1 MKGVIL
7 LSVDR
12 VTFYVRNDNSYQLYY
27 PTLAFNQKKL

>member
-12 VTFYVRNDNSYQLYY
+12 VTFYVRNDNIYQLYY
-27 PTLAFNQKKL
+27 STLAFNQKKL